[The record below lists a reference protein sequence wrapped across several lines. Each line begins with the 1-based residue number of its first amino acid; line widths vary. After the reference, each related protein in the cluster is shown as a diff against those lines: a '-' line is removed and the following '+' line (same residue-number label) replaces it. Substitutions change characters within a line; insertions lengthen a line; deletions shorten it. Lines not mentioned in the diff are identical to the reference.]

1 MRGKKP
7 LAVFYLI
14 AIGYMYVCMY
24 VCRIARVFSA
34 AEKADY
40 SVIDELMT
48 LLQRPYEEGP
58 YIHSYIRTYIHTY
71 TNTYLWS
78 PGTLQQEQRW
88 YRSTPPWARNMPGV
102 AFMS

>member
-7 LAVFYLI
+7 LVFYLF
-14 AIGYMYVCMY
+14 AIGNMHVCMY

-58 YIHSYIRTYIHTY
+58 YIHSYYVHTYIHTY
-71 TNTYLWS
+71 THSLILVVSRYS
-78 PGTLQQEQRW
+78 AAGAEVVSQHPAVG
-88 YRSTPPWARNMPGV
+88 P
-102 AFMS
+102 

>member
-1 MRGKKP
+1 
-7 LAVFYLI
+7 
-14 AIGYMYVCMY
+14 MY

-58 YIHSYIRTYIHTY
+58 YIHSYIHTYIHSY
-71 TNTYLWS
+71 IIIVVSRYS
-78 PGTLQQEQRW
+78 AAGAEVVSQHPAVG
-88 YRSTPPWARNMPGV
+88 P
-102 AFMS
+102 

>member
-58 YIHSYIRTYIHTY
+58 YIHSYIHTC
-71 TNTYLWS
+71 T
-78 PGTLQQEQRW
+78 
-88 YRSTPPWARNMPGV
+88 RSLILVVSRYFAAGAEVVSQHPAVGP
-102 AFMS
+102 